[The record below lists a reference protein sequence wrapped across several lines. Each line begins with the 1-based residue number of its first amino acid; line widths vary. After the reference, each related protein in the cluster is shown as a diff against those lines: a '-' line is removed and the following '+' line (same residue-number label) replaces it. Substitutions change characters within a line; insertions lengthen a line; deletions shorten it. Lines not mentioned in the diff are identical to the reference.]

1 MKARCLAILL
11 FVFTP
16 LHAQDKVEKET
27 VKPEMP
33 GNHKAFLSL
42 PEERRNEFAQHI
54 LKAIR
59 LLDKKRIFET
69 IDEVEKAAKIFNESA
84 EIHNLRGSCYLEMEA
99 FDKALV
105 EYKKGA
111 ALSPNNPSIEFNIAE
126 VMFMTKQWQ
135 QSHDHFSAILK
146 NIPDANI
153 ELRRLTEFKILL
165 CKMKLGQK
173 DEARILAEKYDFLG
187 DSPYYYYAQIAIAY
201 DDGDQAKADEWLG
214 IYSRIFPA
222 QSSFPEALIGP
233 NGSFSPPFV
242 PALRSDPRAGSG
254 DSQQKQLPDNQ

>member
-1 MKARCLAILL
+1 MKAPFLTIFP
-11 FVFTP
+11 FVFTL
-16 LHAQDKVEKET
+16 LHAQDKIEKEKE
-27 VKPEMP
+27 KPELP
-33 GNHKAFLSL
+33 SNHKAFLNL
-42 PEERRNEFAQHI
+42 PGERQNEFAQHI
-54 LKAIR
+54 LKAVR
-59 LLDKKRIFET
+59 LLEQKRIFET

-84 EIHNLRGSCYLEMEA
+84 EIHNIRGSCYLEMEA

-165 CKMKLGQK
+165 CKMKLGRK

-233 NGSFSPPFV
+233 NGSFSPPLL
-242 PALRSDPRAGSG
+242 PALRSDPRAGAG
-254 DSQQKQLPDNQ
+254 GFQQKQHPGN

>member
-1 MKARCLAILL
+1 MKAPFLTIFL
-11 FVFTP
+11 FVFPP
-16 LHAQDKVEKET
+16 LHAQDKIEKEQE
-27 VKPEMP
+27 KLELP
-33 GNHKAFLSL
+33 GNQKAFLNL
-42 PEERRNEFAQHI
+42 PGERRNEFAQHI
-54 LKAIR
+54 LKAVR
-59 LLDKKRIFET
+59 LLDQKRIFET

-84 EIHNLRGSCYLEMEA
+84 EIHNIRGSCYLEIEA

-135 QSHDHFSAILK
+135 QSHDHFSANLK

-165 CKMKLGQK
+165 CKLKLGQK

-214 IYSRIFPA
+214 IHSRIFPA
-222 QSSFPEALIGP
+222 RSSFPEALIGP
-233 NGSFSPPFV
+233 NGSFAPPLL
-242 PALRSDPRAGSG
+242 PALRSAPRAGAG
-254 DSQQKQLPDNQ
+254 DSQQKQHTGN